1 MYGDQNYQGGEAAS
15 YYNQQY
21 SGQQQPGYGQQQ
33 YGNQYGNQS
42 GPQGAEGDRGLMGA
56 VAGGAA
62 GGFGGHKMG
71 HGVLGTVG
79 GAIAGHLAEEFIK
92 DKREEHHQKHDTP
105 PPAYSGGG
113 GGGSHYGGEP
123 TRDRGFFG
131 GGGGGNFS
139 ATSHDIYLEGGNTLR
154 AACQRSGGG
163 TQVSYLN
170 LDRVLSNE
178 DGHFRWMGG
187 GGGGM
192 QHVTVQ
198 QGDTLRDI
206 GRRFHC
212 SFDEIARVNNLQ
224 NPDMIFP
231 GQNLQIPVHSGGNFS
246 ASARDIRL
254 VDGGRVLE
262 AELRNVHGHWNR
274 SRINLDE
281 RIGNRDGELYL
292 I

>member
-1 MYGDQNYQGGEAAS
+1 MGYGDQSYQGGEAQS
-15 YYNQQY
+15 YYNSQY
-21 SGQQQPGYGQQQ
+21 AAQQQPGYGN
-33 YGNQYGNQS
+33 GPQYGNQS

-71 HGVLGTVG
+71 HGVLGAVG

-92 DKREEHHQKHDTP
+92 DKREEHHQQSNP
-105 PPAYSGGG
+105 PPAYSS
-113 GGGSHYGGEP
+113 GSGYQSHHEP
-123 TRDRGFFG
+123 TRDRGFGG

-154 AACQRSGGG
+154 AVCQRAGSG

-206 GRRFHC
+206 ARRFHC
-212 SFDEIARVNNLQ
+212 SFEEIARVNNLA
-224 NPDMIFP
+224 NPDMIFA
-231 GQNLQIPVHSGGNFS
+231 GQNLQIPIHSGGNFS

-262 AELRNVHGHWNR
+262 AELRTVRGGWNR
-274 SRINLDE
+274 SHINLDE

-292 I
+292 V

>member
-1 MYGDQNYQGGEAAS
+1 
-15 YYNQQY
+15 
-21 SGQQQPGYGQQQ
+21 
-33 YGNQYGNQS
+33 
-42 GPQGAEGDRGLMGA
+42 MGA

-62 GGFGGHKMG
+62 GAYGGHKMG
-71 HGVLGTVG
+71 HGVIGTIG
-79 GAIAGHLAEEFIK
+79 GAIAGHLAEEFVK
-92 DKREEHHQKHDTP
+92 DKREERHNP
-105 PPAYSGGG
+105 PPAYSSS
-113 GGGSHYGGEP
+113 GSSHHHEP
-123 TRDRGFFG
+123 TRDRGF

-154 AACQRSGGG
+154 AACQRAGSG
-163 TQVSYLN
+163 TQVSYMN

-192 QHVTVQ
+192 QQVTVQ

-206 GRRFHC
+206 ARRFHC
-212 SFDEIARVNNLQ
+212 GFEDIARINNLS
-224 NPDMIFP
+224 NPDMIYA
-231 GQNLQIPVHSGGNFS
+231 GQTLQVPVHSGGNFS
-246 ASARDIRL
+246 ASARNIRL

-262 AELRNVHGHWNR
+262 AELRDVRGNWRR
-274 SRINLDE
+274 SHINLDE